1 MLRFRLASVAV
12 DFMARRWQAG
22 LTHGGPGMREHRG
35 APGRCVL
42 VVAVIALVCGCTRR
56 QPETTSKGGGSLP
69 QVSAGELRSAEALAR
84 IENRADRS
92 RALFA
97 EASRVFLHP

>member
-1 MLRFRLASVAV
+1 
-12 DFMARRWQAG
+12 
-22 LTHGGPGMREHRG
+22 
-35 APGRCVL
+35 
-42 VVAVIALVCGCTRR
+42 VVAVIALACGCTRR

-69 QVSAGELRSAEALAR
+69 QVSAGELRSAEAFAR

-97 EASRVFLHP
+97 EASRVFLHPRCVNCHPDGDTPHQGWS